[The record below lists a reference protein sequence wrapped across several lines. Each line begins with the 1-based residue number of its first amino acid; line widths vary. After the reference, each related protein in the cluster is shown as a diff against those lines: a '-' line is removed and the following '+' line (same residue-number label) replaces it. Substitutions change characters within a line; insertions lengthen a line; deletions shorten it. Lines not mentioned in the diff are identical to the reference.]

1 MLAAVPQP
9 ALLAFLIGF
18 PLLVGVIALLPD
30 LLDLRR
36 IILAERRELE
46 ATLAKLAREDSVRT
60 DFPVERTAVAPVY
73 EP

>member
-1 MLAAVPQP
+1 MPQP

-18 PLLVGVIALLPD
+18 PLLVGICAVLPD

-36 IILAERRELE
+36 IILAERRVLD
-46 ATLAKLAREDSVRT
+46 AALAKLDREDGVRT
-60 DFPVERTAVAPVY
+60 DFPVERTVVAPVY